1 MVVWEERSAWG
12 IGEAIGE
19 PQGKKGG
26 GIPGPSPSPISGSG
40 SQVSARSQHQS
51 ARSMAWQ
58 GNIGRGD
65 ADFSSSLPMRKSEF
79 VSKSVQ

>member
-1 MVVWEERSAWG
+1 MVIATLKRRDLSYGGLRGAKCLG

-19 PQGKKGG
+19 PQGKKG

-51 ARSMAWQ
+51 ARSMA
-58 GNIGRGD
+58 
-65 ADFSSSLPMRKSEF
+65 
-79 VSKSVQ
+79 